1 MPDTAGHPAG
11 FEILEHT
18 ADVGIRSWGRTEE
31 EAFEQAG
38 LALAEILG
46 VREEGSGD
54 RREVRA
60 AGHDPGALLVD
71 FLNQLVFVHETEEV
85 GFASVD
91 VVEAADT
98 ELRAEI
104 QTVPLTREPE
114 GPPVKGATFHRLR
127 VDRRG
132 GRVEATVYLDV

>member
-11 FEILEHT
+11 FQILEHT
-18 ADVGIRSWGRTEE
+18 ADVGIRSWGPSVE

-46 VREEGSGD
+46 VRGEGSGD
-54 RREVRA
+54 RRQVRA
-60 AGHDPGALLVD
+60 SGHDPGALLVD

-85 GFASVD
+85 GFVSID
-91 VVEAADT
+91 VVEGTDT

-104 QTVPLTREPE
+104 ETVPLTQEPE

-127 VDRRG
+127 VDRRD